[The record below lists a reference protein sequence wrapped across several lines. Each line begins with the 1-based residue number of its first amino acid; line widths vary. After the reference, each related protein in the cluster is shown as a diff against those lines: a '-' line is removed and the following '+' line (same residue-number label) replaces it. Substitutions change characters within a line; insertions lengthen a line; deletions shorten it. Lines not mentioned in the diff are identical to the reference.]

1 MERKKEKQQKVRAVT
16 ANAHGFQI
24 KKTKKINYILNLM
37 EQEDVHILMV
47 QENNTNM
54 RHIIAKQ
61 TIQEESNKRTSI
73 KMLYLQTPYETLKTY
88 KPGGTLIWI
97 RK

>member
-16 ANAHGFQI
+16 TNVHGFQI
-24 KKTKKINYILNLM
+24 KKTKKINHILNWM
-37 EQEDVHILMV
+37 EQENVHILMV
-47 QENNTNM
+47 QKNNTNM